1 LPIKKPVNNYKIC
14 KSFHDVMDFKEHRKS
29 LDNKVFSIIYSGSLK
44 IGESYIYKSAEV
56 LTIG

>member
-1 LPIKKPVNNYKIC
+1 
-14 KSFHDVMDFKEHRKS
+14 MDFKEHRKS